1 MSVKEVTTTKSQP
14 RKNVTCNALTK
25 LLFLLLL
32 IALLGFGLS
41 VAQDTSSTKL
51 ESSLHDST
59 RIRRVAPVNA
69 FIGGLADNTQI
80 SNGYLWNPAILAFAR
95 KTEISFVGTPIISQ
109 LQDSLGSTPLRRA
122 GGISVTASATQ
133 LGIPNQA
140 IGGLAATVWFD
151 EWANPITDSSP
162 PLAST
167 QTQTVD
173 SEQHTRRG
181 VAISYGLPLNN
192 ITLNPNQGR
201 WGVGTTVRFF
211 QSETVPRLVSKV
223 GSVERTQRMALDLGI
238 QYGRPDFLRI
248 GRPIS
253 FGLAVMGI
261 GNLPEREQIS
271 RQSPIIRL
279 GSIYHLTNQTRLS
292 VDWNSV
298 RDSQRRFH
306 FGIEQWLFRLSDSKP
321 ENTRGYFAIRA
332 GLTVPA
338 NSPAGVGSKGN
349 QSLADYP
356 YQLGATLQS
365 GDIQPASTRTTANL
379 RLDYTYTRLGIAAK
393 STAITPVAS
402 YEPAATSGHWLT
414 ATISWGSKS
423 NPVSSELGTDTP
435 AYTSASEPERDL
447 TLRSPLAYDSRLTAS
462 TSIFSPNNDNQTDV
476 VTFTFGDLDINSQ
489 YTTVGQRKL
498 VLEIRD
504 HHQRIVRKFQAF
516 QSTADGHQ
524 AAWDGTNLAQNTVAD
539 GQYTAMLVQAVP
551 GEERKTHSQTRVT
564 VDTVAPTFKISAE
577 PIIFVADA
585 LAVDGSPVH
594 RPTIHFKKERV
605 DGNIID
611 TFASI
616 AHWQITILADGQRVL
631 DQQQGY
637 GSPPNPFL
645 WNEQTNLLNQLMPK
659 PETGAGINEPHTAII
674 PTAKDKGSIY
684 HCVVTL
690 CDLAGNCATETTS
703 LSVIDL
709 RQLSGRQDQRGLV
722 LSLPGIMFDTD
733 SYQIKTGTYDGE
745 LAEIAQAIN
754 AYPEAEVIIEGH
766 TDDIGDADYN
776 LELSERR
783 ARSVRDYLIEQ
794 FQIDPARLLA
804 LGRGELDP
812 VTTNDSEENRQ
823 KNRRVDIV
831 LLTKDGPIR
840 SNEPGTQ
847 ELLIDKDKLLPG
859 EYYTLLV
866 GSFQDL
872 KNAQNLMQQLKNLN
886 PSIPIQV
893 SSVTTD
899 GSSQVW
905 HRVTV
910 GHFYHKEAATSII
923 QTLTPI
929 LNTKPLLIL
938 SRSDD

>member
-1 MSVKEVTTTKSQP
+1 MGVKEVVTTKS
-14 RKNVTCNALTK
+14 
-25 LLFLLLL
+25 LLLL
-32 IALLGFGLS
+32 IILLGFRLS
-41 VAQDTSSTKL
+41 VAQDTFSTKP
-51 ESSLHDST
+51 ESNLHDSA
-59 RIRRVAPVNA
+59 RIRRIAPVKA

-80 SNGYLWNPAILAFAR
+80 SNGYLWNPATLAFAR
-95 KTEISFVGTPIISQ
+95 KTEISFIGTPIISQ
-109 LQDSLGSTPLRRA
+109 LQDSRGPTTLRRA
-122 GGISVTASATQ
+122 GGVSATVSATQ
-133 LGIPNQA
+133 LGISNQA

-151 EWANPITDSSP
+151 EWANPITDLSTS
-162 PLAST
+162 LASA
-167 QTQTVD
+167 QTQTGD
-173 SEQHTRRG
+173 SGQHVRRG

-211 QSETVPRLVSKV
+211 QSETIPRLVSKV
-223 GSVERTQRMALDLGI
+223 GSVERTQRMALDLGV
-238 QYGRPDFLRI
+238 QYSRLDFLRI

-253 FGLAVMGI
+253 FGLAVMEI

-271 RQSPIIRL
+271 RQAPIIRL
-279 GSIYHLTNQTRLS
+279 GSIYHLTDQTLLS
-292 VDWNSV
+292 VDWDAV
-298 RDSQRRFH
+298 QDSQRHFH
-306 FGIEQWLFRLSDSKP
+306 FGIEQWLFRLSDSRP

-332 GLTVPA
+332 GLTVPPT
-338 NSPAGVGSKGN
+338 SPTGVSSKSN

-356 YQLGATLQS
+356 YQFGATLQS
-365 GDIQPASTRTTANL
+365 GDIQPASARITANL
-379 RLDYTYTRLGIAAK
+379 RLDYTYTRLGLAAK
-393 STAITPVAS
+393 STAITPAAPH
-402 YEPAATSGHWLT
+402 EPAASSGHWLT

-423 NPVSSELGTDTP
+423 SSASSELGTDAP

-462 TSIFSPNNDNQTDV
+462 TSNFSPNNDEQTDF
-476 VTFTFGDLDINSQ
+476 VTFTFGDLDVGSQ
-489 YTTVGQRKL
+489 HTTVGQRKL

-504 HHQRIVRKFQAF
+504 RHQRIVQKFQTF

-524 AAWDGTNLAQNTVAD
+524 AVWDGTNLAQNTVTD
-539 GQYTAMLVQAVP
+539 GQYMATLVQVVP
-551 GEERKTHSQTRVT
+551 SEERKIHSQTRIT
-564 VDTVAPTFKISAE
+564 VDTIAPTFEISAE

-594 RPTIHFKKERV
+594 RPTIHFTKTAILSKKEKV
-605 DGNIID
+605 DMD

-631 DQQQGY
+631 DQLRGY

-645 WNEQTNLLNQLMPK
+645 WNEQTNSLNQLRTK
-659 PETGAGINEPHTAII
+659 PETGAEIDEPHTSII
-674 PTAKDKGSIY
+674 SAGKDSIY

-690 CDLAGNCATETTS
+690 CDLAGNCATQTTP

-733 SYQIKTGTYDGE
+733 SYQIKTGTYDRE

-794 FQIDPARLLA
+794 FEIDPDRLLA
-804 LGRGELDP
+804 LGRGELAP
-812 VTTNDSEENRQ
+812 VTTNDSEESRQ

-840 SNEPGTQ
+840 SNELDTQ
-847 ELLIDKDKLLPG
+847 ELLIDKDQLLPG

-872 KNAQNLMQQLKNLN
+872 QNAQNLMLQLKNLN
-886 PSIPIQV
+886 LFIPIRV
-893 SSVTTD
+893 SAVTTD

-910 GHFYHKEAATSII
+910 GRFYHKEAATSII
-923 QTLTPI
+923 QTLIPI